1 MLTHA
6 PTLDDVAKHA
16 NVSTATV
23 SRCINT
29 PDQVRQLTRERVEA
43 AIAELGYTPHFGGMA
58 LASNRTNTI
67 GAVIPTMENAIFA
80 RGLQVLQEELSAAGV
95 TLLVATSQYDS
106 EQEARQIQALVSR
119 GVDGIVLIGDARS
132 ESVYDFLNG
141 RNIPFVLMW
150 THKNDPQH
158 CYVGFDNKLAAESIA
173 KHVISLGHKRIGM
186 ISGITA
192 DNDRARARVQGV
204 KDVLKQNGITL
215 ETPYLMETHYS
226 LEHGKEATF
235 KLLTLPDRP
244 TAVFFGNDVQAAG
257 ALQATKELNLKVP
270 EDVSII
276 GFDDIDL
283 ASAVEPPLTTV
294 HVPHRRMGREA
305 ARIIMRMA
313 REKVPGQSVILKT
326 DIVERRSLGKASPN
340 GDKD

>member
-1 MLTHA
+1 MLKHA
-6 PTLDDVAKHA
+6 PTLDDVAKYA

-29 PDQVRQLTRERVEA
+29 PDQVRKPTRERVQA
-43 AIAELGYTPHFGGMA
+43 AISELGYTPHFGGMA

-95 TLLVATSQYDS
+95 TLLVSTSLYDS
-106 EQEARQIQALVSR
+106 EQEAHQIRALVAR

-132 ESVYDFLNG
+132 DEIYEFLRN

-150 THKNDPQH
+150 THDTDLHH

-173 KHVISLGHKRIGM
+173 HHVVKLGHRKIGM
-186 ISGITA
+186 ISGITK

-204 KDVLKQNGITL
+204 KDVLAHNGIPL
-215 ETPYLMETHYS
+215 KPPNLIEVPYS
-226 LEHGKEATF
+226 LEDGRLAALE
-235 KLLTLPDRP
+235 LLSRQPRP

-257 ALQATKELNLKVP
+257 ALKAARQLNLDVP
-270 EDVSII
+270 NDVSII

-283 ASAVEPPLTTV
+283 ASAVEPALTTV

-305 ARIIMRMA
+305 AHMILRMA
-313 REKVPGQSVILKT
+313 RDKTAGESVLLKT
-326 DIVERRSLGKASPN
+326 NIVERASLAKCKQA
-340 GDKD
+340 D